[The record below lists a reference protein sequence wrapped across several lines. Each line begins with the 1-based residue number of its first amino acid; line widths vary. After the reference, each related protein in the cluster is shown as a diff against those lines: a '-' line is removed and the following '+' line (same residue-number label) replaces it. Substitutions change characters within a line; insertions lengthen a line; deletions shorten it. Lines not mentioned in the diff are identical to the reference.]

1 MPGPAHTHRAASAR
15 PAPLRRFAD
24 RYGWRAYALP
34 VLSALTVAVAVDPG
48 AARHPRTAQ
57 AAATQRSAAAAAGT
71 PASRPAA
78 SRHGPT
84 FPAQIVQLATD
95 STACLTNSAPQLVLV
110 SISAQHAWMCEHARQ
125 VNTTPVTTG
134 TDRAGQATP
143 TGSWVVQAKQT
154 NRELTG
160 AGYADFVHY
169 WVPFNR
175 DVGFHDA
182 PWQTMPFGA
191 PGYHT
196 HGSHGCVHLP
206 LPAMAWLYGWIRI
219 GTLVTVE
226 A

>member
-1 MPGPAHTHRAASAR
+1 M
-15 PAPLRRFAD
+15 
-24 RYGWRAYALP
+24 
-34 VLSALTVAVAVDPG
+34 AVAVDPG

-78 SRHGPT
+78 SRNVPT

-95 STACLTNSAPQLVLV
+95 STACLANSAPQLVLV
-110 SISAQHAWMCEHARQ
+110 SITAQHAWMCEHARQ
-125 VNTTPVTTG
+125 VNSTPVTTG
-134 TDRAGQATP
+134 ANSAGQATP

-160 AGYADFVHY
+160 AGYAAFVHY
-169 WVPFNR
+169 WVPFNG

-182 PWQTMPFGA
+182 TWQTMPFGA
-191 PGYHT
+191 PGYHA

-219 GTLVTVE
+219 RTLVTVE